1 MKPQKMKKIKQ
12 FDLDFIHDSGDYK
25 LEGCKKFPTLEQF
38 GEAIENL
45 ESLGCGKLKKIVID
59 NVVFEL

>member
-1 MKPQKMKKIKQ
+1 MKKIKQ
-12 FDLDFIHDSGDYK
+12 FDMNVICKSGNYK

-38 GEAIENL
+38 AEAIENL
-45 ESLGCGKLKKIVID
+45 EALGCGTLKKIVID